1 MAEEWVNQALS
12 NSWEAKNKLVNSDK
26 ALAEA
31 EKKYKD
37 PLFHLVEAE
46 LGCKNIEVAL
56 GGGWKASRGDASF
69 TEKNQDTASFG
80 QRANQALAQGARRQG
95 S

>member
-26 ALAEA
+26 ALAEV

-46 LGCKNIEVAL
+46 LGRKNVEAAL
-56 GGGWKASRGDASF
+56 GGA
-69 TEKNQDTASFG
+69 EKQAEEMWVSLKKTKT
-80 QRANQALAQGARRQG
+80 RLALAKEQIKM
-95 S
+95 

>member
-12 NSWEAKNKLVNSDK
+12 KSWEAENKLVNSDK

-46 LGCKNIEVAL
+46 LGRKNVEAAL
-56 GGGWKASRGDASF
+56 GGA
-69 TEKNQDTASFG
+69 EKQAEEMWVSLKKTKT
-80 QRANQALAQGARRQG
+80 RLALAKEQIKL
-95 S
+95 

>member
-26 ALAEA
+26 ALAEV

-46 LGCKNIEVAL
+46 LGRKNVEAAL
-56 GGGWKASRGDASF
+56 GGA
-69 TEKNQDTASFG
+69 EKQAEEMWVSLKKTKT
-80 QRANQALAQGARRQG
+80 RLALAKEQIKL
-95 S
+95 

>member
-1 MAEEWVNQALS
+1 MAEEWVDQALS
-12 NSWEAKNKLVNSDK
+12 KSWEVENKLVNSDK

-46 LGCKNIEVAL
+46 IGRKNVEAAL
-56 GGGWKASRGDASF
+56 GGAEMQAEEMRVSLKKTKTRL
-69 TEKNQDTASFG
+69 
-80 QRANQALAQGARRQG
+80 ALAKEQIKL
-95 S
+95 

>member
-56 GGGWKASRGDASF
+56 GGA
-69 TEKNQDTASFG
+69 EKQAEEMRVSLKKTKT
-80 QRANQALAQGARRQG
+80 RLALAKEQIKL
-95 S
+95 

>member
-1 MAEEWVNQALS
+1 MTCSYPSCEELNIRTFFFFFFLFFFYLNKLCASFVAEEWVNQALS

-26 ALAEA
+26 ALAEV

-46 LGCKNIEVAL
+46 LGRKNVEADRKSVV
-56 GGGWKASRGDASF
+56 
-69 TEKNQDTASFG
+69 
-80 QRANQALAQGARRQG
+80 
-95 S
+95 